1 MKITL
6 SLAVEGF
13 TLAAHARRLS
23 KRTVADYSN
32 TFRKLQ
38 KHLGTDPAI
47 AQITVAQIRG
57 FMAAQRHLSK
67 KTLRNYH
74 TGLSALWT
82 WAADEGLVDSNL
94 IREIKPPK
102 PEKRVIRP
110 YSEQDVRAML
120 QAVEVSHPRSP
131 KGYRPSRTRL
141 TTATRNKAIVLL
153 LLDTGIRA
161 QELCSARV
169 GDLDLR
175 NRQLKVMGKG
185 TKERIVRIS
194 AGTAQAIW
202 RYLAT
207 REDEDKRPGRPLFVD
222 KGGRRMDRDD
232 LYHTIRRIGDR
243 AGVAMANVHRYRHT
257 FAIEFLRNKG
267 NPWALQMALGHSS
280 MDMVRRYLAIAEADM
295 EAAHRVASPVANWNL

>member
-1 MKITL
+1 MKITF
-6 SLAVEGF
+6 SQAVEGF

-23 KRTVADYSN
+23 KRTIADYSN

-38 KHLGTDPAI
+38 KHLGADAPI
-47 AQITVAQIRG
+47 GEITVAQVRG
-57 FMAAQRHLSK
+57 FLAAQRHLSK
-67 KTLRNYH
+67 KTVRNYH

-82 WAADEGLVDSNL
+82 WAADEGLVGSNV
-94 IREIKPPK
+94 IHEIKPPR
-102 PEKRVIRP
+102 PEKRAVEP

-120 QAVEVSHPRSP
+120 QAVELSQVRCRNGH
-131 KGYRPSRTRL
+131 RPSRTRL
-141 TTATRNKAIVLL
+141 ATATRNKAIVLL

-185 TKERIVRIS
+185 AKERIVRIS
-194 AGTAQAIW
+194 AGTAQAVW

-207 REDEDKRPGRPLFVD
+207 REEEDKVAGRPLFID
-222 KGGRRMDRDD
+222 KGGRRIGRDD
-232 LYHTIRRIGDR
+232 LYHTIRRLGDR
-243 AGVAMANVHRYRHT
+243 AGVLMANVHRFRHT

-280 MDMVRRYLAIAEADM
+280 MDMVRRYLALAEADM